1 MQLAYADRAQYLGD
15 SDFVDVPVKGLLD
28 KQYLASRRMLISPF
42 TVRADYPAGSPP
54 GAEPRTA
61 SGPVAEHGTTHFVAV
76 DRDGRVASMT
86 STVESI
92 FGSQLVATRYVT
104 NKKPTNSHSPR
115 AGRVGKRGVRTVYY

>member
-61 SGPVAEHGTTHFVAV
+61 SGPVAEHGTTHFLAV
-76 DRDGRVASMT
+76 ERDGRVASMPSPVAT
-86 STVESI
+86 I
-92 FGSQLVATRYVT
+92 FGRQPVRQGYVLNNHIT
-104 NKKPTNSHSPR
+104 DSPSPPHKHNPPR
-115 AGRVGKRGVRTVYY
+115 LGK